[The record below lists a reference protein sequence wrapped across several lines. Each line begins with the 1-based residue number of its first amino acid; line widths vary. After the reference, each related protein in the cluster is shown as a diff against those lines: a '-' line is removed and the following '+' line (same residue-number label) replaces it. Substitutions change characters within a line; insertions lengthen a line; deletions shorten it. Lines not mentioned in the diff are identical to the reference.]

1 MGETAPEGE
10 PWSTRPA
17 PRRERSSSTATARW
31 STTCRSTASR
41 PSSDRSTAPGRLS
54 GGCGRST
61 GIAVGVVTHQSG
73 VARGLLTTED
83 VAAVNARV
91 EELLGPFDT
100 WQVCPHDPQDG
111 CGCRT
116 PATGL
121 VAAAARELAVPVAAV
136 TVIGAHLAGVEAGRA
151 AGAVGVLVP
160 RPTTARADVERAPV
174 VAGDLAAA
182 LDLLGI

>member
-1 MGETAPEGE
+1 MDQPARTAPRAVLFDRDGTLVHDVPFNGE
-10 PWSTRPA
+10 PALVRPIDGA
-17 PRRERSSSTATARW
+17 REAVDRL
-31 STTCRSTASR
+31 RST
-41 PSSDRSTAPGRLS
+41 D
-54 GGCGRST
+54 
-61 GIAVGVVTHQSG
+61 IAVGVVTHQPG

-100 WQVCPHDPQDG
+100 WQVCPHGPRDG
-111 CGCRT
+111 CACHMPT
-116 PATGL
+116 TGL
-121 VAAAARELAVPVAAV
+121 VAAAARELAVPVTAV
-136 TVIGAHLAGVEAGRA
+136 TVIGAHLADVEAGRA